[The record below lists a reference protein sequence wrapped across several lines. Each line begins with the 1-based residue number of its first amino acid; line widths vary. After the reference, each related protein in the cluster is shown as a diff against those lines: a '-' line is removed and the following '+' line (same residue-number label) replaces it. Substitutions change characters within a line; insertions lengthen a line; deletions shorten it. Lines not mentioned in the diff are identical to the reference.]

1 MLAPNNSNNQNIG
14 DGLQVNAGRDAEV
27 HYHEPPKPKSS
38 AIQELLFNIIDIEKK
53 ESASLKDDDYR
64 TYSIED
70 KIKFNSI
77 KIYKKFLDKYKDGYE
92 IVETRLQ
99 DLELNYTG
107 DIRQLVIN
115 YVAKKYRLLSCQ
127 GYEPDKLIYLLD
139 KEISDELKELYKTEL
154 NLDEIEHIDFVI
166 FHVFV
171 KCEIFDKPPLG
182 FGKQWDV
189 NLE

>member
-70 KIKFNSI
+70 KIKSI
-77 KIYKKFLDKYKDGYE
+77 DLQLKNTSLTLSEIRNLKKKNTK
-92 IVETRLQ
+92 
-99 DLELNYTG
+99 
-107 DIRQLVIN
+107 
-115 YVAKKYRLLSCQ
+115 
-127 GYEPDKLIYLLD
+127 
-139 KEISDELKELYKTEL
+139 LKEKNHLL
-154 NLDEIEHIDFVI
+154 NENIDSSFCI
-166 FHVFV
+166 KSLF
-171 KCEIFDKPPLG
+171 
-182 FGKQWDV
+182 
-189 NLE
+189 

>member
-70 KIKFNSI
+70 KIKFGETDN
-77 KIYKKFLDKYKDGYE
+77 FDGYRDE
-92 IVETRLQ
+92 M
-99 DLELNYTG
+99 LELLNDYYAY
-107 DIRQLVIN
+107 DLV
-115 YVAKKYRLLSCQ
+115 L
-127 GYEPDKLIYLLD
+127 E
-139 KEISDELKELYKTEL
+139 
-154 NLDEIEHIDFVI
+154 NL
-166 FHVFV
+166 
-171 KCEIFDKPPLG
+171 PNG
-182 FGKQWDV
+182 G
-189 NLE
+189 LEEVE

>member
-77 KIYKKFLDKYKDGYE
+77 KI
-92 IVETRLQ
+92 
-99 DLELNYTG
+99 
-107 DIRQLVIN
+107 
-115 YVAKKYRLLSCQ
+115 
-127 GYEPDKLIYLLD
+127 
-139 KEISDELKELYKTEL
+139 
-154 NLDEIEHIDFVI
+154 
-166 FHVFV
+166 
-171 KCEIFDKPPLG
+171 
-182 FGKQWDV
+182 
-189 NLE
+189 